1 MSFVCSFRLH
11 PPWELRR
18 EREKERRGER
28 EAGQQKE
35 RLGGIWLVGT
45 GAGGGGLRAAKNAA
59 NSDWM
64 ASC

>member
-1 MSFVCSFRLH
+1 MGAEER
-11 PPWELRR
+11 EGERGR
-18 EREKERRGER
+18 EREREGGRGER
-28 EAGQQKE
+28 EEAGQQKE